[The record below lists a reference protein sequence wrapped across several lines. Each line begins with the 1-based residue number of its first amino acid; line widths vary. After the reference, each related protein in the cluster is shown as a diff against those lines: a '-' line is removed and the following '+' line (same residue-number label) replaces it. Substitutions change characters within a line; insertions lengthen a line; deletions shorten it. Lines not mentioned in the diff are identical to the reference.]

1 MGREAPKSARVV
13 ANIKT
18 SGAASAAKNTCMAP
32 DLLTTATDAV
42 LVRAIAQ
49 GHEPALAEVF
59 RRHAPAVSGLARR
72 LLGEGAL
79 AEDVTQDIF
88 VRLWREPD
96 RFDPDRGKLRT
107 LLMTQAHGRAV
118 DIVRS
123 HESRQRREERV
134 GRDLY
139 APAADVD
146 AELMAL
152 TQAEQV
158 KKALDSI
165 PPAERTAIEL
175 AYFGGHTYRQVAVI
189 LDLPEGTVKARI
201 RTGLRR
207 LHALL
212 TSVGDDD
219 EHSTVS
225 NPPAVGRAGRSEDR
239 SDAEDKP
246 WDKPGRE
253 T

>member
-1 MGREAPKSARVV
+1 MG
-13 ANIKT
+13 
-18 SGAASAAKNTCMAP
+18 P
-32 DLLTTATDAV
+32 DLLATATDAV

-88 VRLWREPD
+88 VRLWREPE

-107 LLMTQAHGRAV
+107 LLLTQAHGRAV

-134 GRDLY
+134 GRELY
-139 APAADVD
+139 APAPDVD

-158 KKALDSI
+158 RNALDSI
-165 PPAERTAIEL
+165 APAERTAIEL

-207 LHALL
+207 LHTLL
-212 TSVGDDD
+212 MSAGDDD
-219 EHSTVS
+219 GRSTGS
-225 NPPAVGRAGRSEDR
+225 EPNAAGRAGRPDNRSEDGSQGR
-239 SDAEDKP
+239 DAP
-246 WDKPGRE
+246 WTE